1 MGIVINSDIFVDALR
16 GAVGAKEVLKFLAS
30 QKEVFYSEI
39 SVAELMSSKAC
50 DDKKIKESTIKIF
63 SVFRGIP
70 VDEKIVQQAAYF
82 RRRYGLL
89 LPDAII
95 AASAFQYR
103 SDLLTGNT
111 KDFSKIRELK
121 VKSPY

>member
-16 GAVGAKEVLKFLAS
+16 GAVEAKEVLKFLS
-30 QKEVFYSEI
+30 FQKEVFYSEI

-95 AASAFQYR
+95 AATAFHFE
-103 SDLLTGNT
+103 SELLTANA

-121 VKSPY
+121 VKNPY